1 MTIDIEG
8 LREFIEARDR
18 SDPPYF
24 AGRKEVI
31 ADIETVC
38 RTMWQRHTAGAPQH
52 KGMTRIIHG
61 APGAGKTSLLGHRK
75 QQWSQSRG
83 RPVAGT
89 GPKPRMLF
97 LSGASVV
104 QRPADFYARL
114 LVVVDPDM
122 AGKLFPAVRRPKV
135 TAGGV
140 AVIGSGASIQFAPGR
155 GPAPPEMLGA
165 LAALAPQWSAPVV
178 VAIDEAQN
186 IGGDRYSAAGIILQ
200 ELHDNRNDL
209 PVMLVLAGLGDTVD
223 RAMELGLSRPAQG
236 TGWTLGCFDEAES
249 DDLIAGWGRHF
260 GLPDGDWRN
269 TMRGIAEDCDHWPVH
284 VQNALMA
291 LADEVVAA
299 DGKLEDVQSSVVRA
313 RSRKRQLAYYRQ
325 RMSPEIEGSAYLVGA
340 MMRDLEPAR
349 GVIGVDRLIRQHCI
363 DESGWR
369 LPDGMTVN
377 DFTRHLIH
385 RGALHKH
392 LDTGTV
398 ECPIPSFRAWLIK
411 QGEPPHENDPEP
423 DSRPSPGF

>member
-18 SDPPYF
+18 SYPPYF
-24 AGRKEVI
+24 AGRKDVI
-31 ADIETVC
+31 ADIKTVC
-38 RTMWQRHTAGAPQH
+38 RTMWQRHTAGAPQD

-61 APGAGKTSLLGHRK
+61 APGAGKTSLLGHLER
-75 QQWSQSRG
+75 QWGGSRT
-83 RPVAGT
+83 GT
-89 GPKPRMLF
+89 PP
-97 LSGASVV
+97 
-104 QRPADFYARL
+104 RL
-114 LVVVDPDM
+114 LRLVEDTVVSHAEAFHEALIRVVSPEL
-122 AGKLFPAVRRPKV
+122 AGKLYAQPGSRVSG
-135 TAGGV
+135 GGV
-140 AVIGSGASIQFAPGR
+140 QVLGTGGHISVQR
-155 GPAPPEMLGA
+155 APPMIRPRSLMDLSGLVER
-165 LAALAPQWSAPVV
+165 WDSPVV

-186 IGGDRYSAAGIILQ
+186 IGRINAAATAAILQ
-200 ELHDNRNDL
+200 GLHNNLNNL

-236 TGWTLGCFDEAES
+236 TTWTLGCFDEAES

-299 DGKLEDVQSSVVRA
+299 DGRLEDVQSSVLRA

-377 DFTRHLIH
+377 EYFNHLIH

-398 ECPIPSFRAWLIK
+398 ECPIPSFRAWLIE

>member
-1 MTIDIEG
+1 MTIDIGG
-8 LREFIEARDR
+8 LRTFIASSEGA
-18 SDPPYF
+18 DPPIF
-24 AGRKEVI
+24 AGRQAELYELTT
-31 ADIETVC
+31 AARNTW
-38 RTMWQRHTAGAPQH
+38 MLAGAGGGGSLSKRTH
-52 KGMTRIIHG
+52 IIHG
-61 APGAGKTSLLGHRK
+61 APGAGKSTLLREL
-75 QQWSQSRG
+75 G
-83 RPVAGT
+83 RRLHAVPPAAGQ
-89 GPKPRMLF
+89 PRL
-97 LSGASVV
+97 LYTNS
-104 QRPADFYARL
+104 ADFEMDTSKFLARMAAMARL
-114 LVVVDPDM
+114 DADTWRQRLQRIASRMGGTLNLGLISASLDRDGSAQVPPRTIGNLHDNLPPD
-122 AGKLFPAVRRPKV
+122 RW
-135 TAGGV
+135 
-140 AVIGSGASIQFAPGR
+140 Q
-155 GPAPPEMLGA
+155 
-165 LAALAPQWSAPVV
+165 APVV
-178 VAIDEAQN
+178 LAIDEFQT
-186 IGGDRYSAAGIILQ
+186 IGSDDQAPVAKLLLS
-200 ELHDNRNDL
+200 LHEANYGL

-223 RAMELGLSRPAQG
+223 RAMELGLSRLAQG

-398 ECPIPSFRAWLIK
+398 ECPIPSFRAWLIE

-423 DSRPSPGF
+423 DSRPSPF

>member
-31 ADIETVC
+31 ADIETIC

-61 APGAGKTSLLGHRK
+61 APGAGKTSVLGHLACR
-75 QQWSQSRG
+75 RNDG
-83 RPVAGT
+83 EPRIVNMP
-89 GPKPRMLF
+89 GPDSLE
-97 LSGASVV
+97 SG
-104 QRPADFYARL
+104 D
-114 LVVVDPDM
+114 
-122 AGKLFPAVRRPKV
+122 
-135 TAGGV
+135 
-140 AVIGSGASIQFAPGR
+140 
-155 GPAPPEMLGA
+155 E
-165 LAALAPQWSAPVV
+165 LAALLAGALKAGLDKTVLQQYNRHMQLQLGIGGTHVQHGREVSDPRQPDPVRSVLAHHPVKKWQYPVV
-178 VAIDEAQN
+178 LAIDEFQN
-186 IGGDRYSAAGIILQ
+186 TAGDRFSPHARILQ
-200 ELHDNRNDL
+200 AVHNQKYQA
-209 PVMLVLAGLGDTVD
+209 PIMLVLAGLGDTVD

-236 TGWTLGCFDEAES
+236 TTWTLGCFDEAES

-291 LADEVVAA
+291 LAEEVVAA
-299 DGKLEDVQSSVVRA
+299 DGRLEDVQSSVVRA

-325 RMSPEIEGSAYLVGA
+325 RMSPQMEGSRFLLSAV
-340 MMRDLEPAR
+340 MQDLQESHDR
-349 GVIGVDRLIRQHCI
+349 GDII
-363 DESGWR
+363 DSIEWHADSRPGSRWR

-377 DFTRHLIH
+377 EYFNHLIH

-398 ECPIPSFRAWLIK
+398 ECPIPSFRAWLTN
-411 QGEPPHENDPEP
+411 QGAPLPEP
-423 DSRPSPGF
+423 EPYSSPSPF

>member
-8 LREFIEARDR
+8 LREFVRTRDR
-18 SDPPYF
+18 SYPPYF
-24 AGRKEVI
+24 AGRKDVI
-31 ADIETVC
+31 ADIKTVC
-38 RTMWQRHTAGAPQH
+38 RTMWQNPRAGASQD

-61 APGAGKTSLLGHRK
+61 APGAGKTSLLGHLER
-75 QQWSQSRG
+75 QWGRSRTG
-83 RPVAGT
+83 TPPRLLRLVEDTVVSHAEAFHEALIRVVSPELAEKLYAQPGSRVSGDGVQVLGT
-89 GPKPRMLF
+89 GGHISVQRAPPMIRPRSLMD
-97 LSGASVV
+97 LSG
-104 QRPADFYARL
+104 
-114 LVVVDPDM
+114 LVERWD
-122 AGKLFPAVRRPKV
+122 
-135 TAGGV
+135 
-140 AVIGSGASIQFAPGR
+140 S
-155 GPAPPEMLGA
+155 
-165 LAALAPQWSAPVV
+165 PVV

-186 IGGDRYSAAGIILQ
+186 IGRINAAATAAILQ
-200 ELHDNRNDL
+200 GLHNNINNL

-236 TGWTLGCFDEAES
+236 TTWTLGCFDEAES

-291 LADEVVAA
+291 FADEVVAA

-325 RMSPEIEGSAYLVGA
+325 RMSPEMEGSRFLLSAV
-340 MMRDLEPAR
+340 MQDLQESHDQ
-349 GVIGVDRLIRQHCI
+349 GDII
-363 DESGWR
+363 DSIEWHADSRPGSRWR
-369 LPDGMTVN
+369 LPDGMTAN
-377 DFTRHLIH
+377 EYFNHLIH

-411 QGEPPHENDPEP
+411 QGEPALEP
-423 DSRPSPGF
+423 RKNKAEEVRETKR